1 MGFMIFL
8 NQTKATGYQL
18 FISTLVLLGFAS
30 CAPKSPTSSSESPEA
45 QVREIESMYASYEQE
60 LTGIREVRP
69 QDIADVYRDPGIIL
83 VDVRTPEEQAVS
95 MIPGA
100 ITRSD
105 FEKNQDQYAEKR
117 IILHCTI
124 GYRSGLY
131 AKELALNGI
140 EAENLVGSL
149 LLWAHEGLPLQD
161 SQGNPTIKVHVYG
174 KKWNLVPVGYEGV
187 W

>member
-1 MGFMIFL
+1 M
-8 NQTKATGYQL
+8 Q
-18 FISTLVLLGFAS
+18 
-30 CAPKSPTSSSESPEA
+30 
-45 QVREIESMYASYEQE
+45 EIESMYASYEQE
-60 LTGIREVRP
+60 LAGIQEVRP
-69 QDIADVYRDPGIIL
+69 KDIANIYQDPGIIL

-105 FEKNQDQYAEKR
+105 FERNQDQYVEKR

-131 AKELALNGI
+131 AKELAQKGI

-149 LLWAHEGLPLQD
+149 LLWAHEGLPLHD
-161 SQGNPTIKVHVYG
+161 SQGAPTTKIHVYG
-174 KKWNLVPVGYEGV
+174 KKWNLLPMGYEGI